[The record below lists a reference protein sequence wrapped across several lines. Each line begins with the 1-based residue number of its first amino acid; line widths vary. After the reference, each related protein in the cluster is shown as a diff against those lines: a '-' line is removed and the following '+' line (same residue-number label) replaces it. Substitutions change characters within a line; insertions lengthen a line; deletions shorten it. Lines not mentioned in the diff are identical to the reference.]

1 MLYAYDSLT
10 ERLRSAGDWLAPVG
24 LRLILFYEFWRAG
37 TGKLNGSNW
46 FVNIQSD
53 FPFPVNLV
61 SPELSWALA
70 TWTEVIASLALLLG
84 LFTRFFAMTLVILT
98 AVAIVAVHW
107 PAEWSDLAELWKG
120 YAISDDGYG
129 NYKMPLIFTVMLL
142 PLVFHGGGKLGAD
155 HLLLKV
161 TGRSPLIHDRTGGY
175 GALAAALV
183 VTGIPAVFLFP
194 VAGGAVL
201 TLGVVVGLYTL
212 LGGRH

>member
-10 ERLRSAGDWLAPVG
+10 ERLRTAGDWLAPVG
-24 LRLILFYEFWRAG
+24 LRLIMFYEFWRAG
-37 TGKLNGSNW
+37 TGKLAGSNW
-46 FVNIQSD
+46 FANIESD
-53 FPFPVNLV
+53 FPFPVSLL
-61 SPELSWALA
+61 SPELNWFLA
-70 TWTEVIASLALLLG
+70 TWAEVIASLALLLG

-107 PAEWSDLAELWKG
+107 PADWSSLGELWKG
-120 YAISDDGYG
+120 YAISDDGFG
-129 NYKMPLIFTVMLL
+129 NFKMPLIFTVMLL
-142 PLVFHGGGKLGAD
+142 PLVFHGGGKLSAD

-161 TGRSPLIHDRTGGY
+161 TGREPLIHDRTGGY
-175 GALAAALV
+175 GALSAALV

-201 TLGVVVGLYTL
+201 ALGVVVGLYTL